1 MRRHWWMKRGC
12 ANWDTTTRRHFRNWV
27 ATLSTDIYRSGKCYR
42 NWNRGSG
49 QWRHRRTMAK
59 PTVRLDLTDA
69 LSIPCIY
76 TAILPID
83 IRVNYVDDFGVGRE
97 FVLHIQ
103 KVKVDSKNI
112 AVTCDE

>member
-1 MRRHWWMKRGC
+1 
-12 ANWDTTTRRHFRNWV
+12 
-27 ATLSTDIYRSGKCYR
+27 
-42 NWNRGSG
+42 
-49 QWRHRRTMAK
+49 MAK

-112 AVTCDE
+112 AVTCDENNKVTFMRIRPNDTPCLITEGCSTNEIAKACKEGGVDI